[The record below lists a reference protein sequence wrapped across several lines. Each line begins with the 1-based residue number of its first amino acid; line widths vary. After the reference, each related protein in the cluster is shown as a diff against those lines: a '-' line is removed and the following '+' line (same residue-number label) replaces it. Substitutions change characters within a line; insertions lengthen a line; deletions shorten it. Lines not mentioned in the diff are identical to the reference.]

1 MIPPQIWIA
10 LAIAAAGFAGGWTL
24 NGWRLSGD
32 LAECRGHAEQLQS
45 AYLVLAKKTQQQNA
59 AVADLTRKGA
69 EAREAGRQASIAAA
83 AREMAQAEQ
92 LAALQ
97 AKAAAPTPEGR
108 TCVDAWADFKAG
120 TK

>member
-1 MIPPQIWIA
+1 MIPPQLI
-10 LAIAAAGFAGGWTL
+10 IAAVIAAVGFGAGWML

-45 AYLVLAKKTQQQNA
+45 AYLVLADKTKEQNA
-59 AVADLTRKGA
+59 AVTDLAKRG
-69 EAREAGRQASIAAA
+69 EQAREAGHQASIEAA

-92 LAALQ
+92 LAAWQ
-97 AKAAAPTPEGR
+97 AKAAAPTPVGK
-108 TCVDAWADFKAG
+108 TCADAWTEFREG